1 MWKNLAFLLLPLSL
15 LAVNAKV
22 LLISDTYVLEQQLES
37 GVGLGHIFEMIPL
50 GYSPDTDS
58 ITQIRLIYDFTE
70 IYTET
75 NQGDWD
81 EVIDSED
88 NEILVEDEFMIFG
101 SWLFIWR
108 EVYPDVDTGLTV
120 FERDWERNEMC
131 QLIGDTVPSGDFT
144 GYCLLNVDLFGNINF
159 WIIPYT
165 NNLWLHSVTAEIEV
179 DRKIDVPQPNSILM
193 LSIGLLAVGF
203 LRRRYAQHRSSLL

>member
-15 LAVNAKV
+15 LAVNAKA

-50 GYSPDTDS
+50 GYHR
-58 ITQIRLIYDFTE
+58 I
-70 IYTET
+70 
-75 NQGDWD
+75 
-81 EVIDSED
+81 
-88 NEILVEDEFMIFG
+88 
-101 SWLFIWR
+101 
-108 EVYPDVDTGLTV
+108 
-120 FERDWERNEMC
+120 
-131 QLIGDTVPSGDFT
+131 
-144 GYCLLNVDLFGNINF
+144 NVDLFGNINF

-193 LSIGLLAVGF
+193 LSIGLLA
-203 LRRRYAQHRSSLL
+203 LLTKQPADAVTAA